1 MLSFLKDIFLSD
13 ANTLD
18 RDRFFIGLMIL
29 AQLVMAEMASGNMIN
44 SFYFALYDNSGG
56 LPSEPVLFY
65 FVNSFSASVAIG
77 DIFLLAGAYLLARGV
92 AGPRA
97 GVLLAIVSLFLMK
110 IPLFM
115 SSAMAGW
122 TEVSDLE
129 QFFMLVILVAPAI
142 VSLIALVWFI
152 VIWFRTPSLSQQIPD
167 HPLLQIRTDVAAEK
181 QLTAVGY
188 LYRTMAVSAVLMA
201 LMCLLFMI
209 GIPSGMAD
217 GTLIFPALI
226 LLAGG
231 GYLLVL
237 VVRRLRN
244 AGIRIAGYL
253 ALYLL
258 LVILILAAKAVF
270 DSNSLFGSVW
280 LGYVLLIISGISQ
293 AALLWMNLLLLKPAD
308 QAMSGV
314 PATSPSPLAEQ
325 PAG

>member
-29 AQLVMAEMASGNMIN
+29 AQLVMAEMASGNMTN
-44 SFYFALYDNSGG
+44 GFYFALYENSGG

-65 FVNSFSASVAIG
+65 FVNSFSATVAIG

-92 AGPRA
+92 AGRTA
-97 GVLLAIVSLFLMK
+97 GVLLAIVCLLLMK

-115 SSAMAGW
+115 SSVMAGW
-122 TEVSDLE
+122 TELSDME
-129 QFFMLVILVAPAI
+129 QFFMLVILVAPAVI
-142 VSLIALVWFI
+142 SLIALVWFM
-152 VIWFRTPSLSQQIPD
+152 VIWFRSPSLSQQIPD
-167 HPLLQIRTDVAAEK
+167 HPLLQLRTDMAAEK

-188 LYRTMAVSAVLMA
+188 LYRATAVSAVLMA
-201 LMCLLFMI
+201 LMFLFFMI
-209 GIPSGMAD
+209 GTLSGMSDEA
-217 GTLIFPALI
+217 LIFPALI
-226 LLAGG
+226 LLTGG

-244 AGIRIAGYL
+244 AGISIAGYL
-253 ALYLL
+253 VLYLL
-258 LVILILAAKAVF
+258 LVILILAAKVVL
-270 DSNSLFGSVW
+270 DTNNLFGSAW

-308 QAMSGV
+308 QAMYGV
-314 PATSPSPLAEQ
+314 PASSPLAEH